1 MSGRAT
7 GDPAT
12 FRRRLAGVGVL
23 LALGV
28 LMLSGL
34 PATASAAGKIATTI
48 ADFPLPTS
56 HLGGPFALDDEWSPS
71 AGVNGPYG
79 RPVRLEIEDGFTWRV
94 VAVVKTTR
102 KAGSREGSAR
112 FTVKNVKA
120 GSYRLVVPAKG
131 RYAAKTSGVQ
141 TLAYFVVPEKLSGS
155 FSGSSTAHHVEWSGV
170 VSLSH
175 DLRRDPADGSPG
187 PFNYKLVAISGFWH
201 ATDQVDPNGTT
212 YSGSG
217 PITLENID
225 AGWARDRNFWNPFPT
240 STSPFAGG
248 RYNFSQAMPLG
259 QQLHV
264 TVVRPGD
271 RPLITNFSL
280 DWIKMDG
287 FPVEEGYPLPSAVD
301 LDHLVGSYPPAD
313 SGYTTSWDLTGDSFY
328 RYYYFVP

>member
-23 LALGV
+23 LALCALTLAG
-28 LMLSGL
+28 SS
-34 PATASAAGKIATTI
+34 ATASAAGKIATTI

-131 RYAAKTSGVQ
+131 RYAAKVSGVWK
-141 TLAYFVVPEKLSGS
+141 LEYFVVPEKLSGS
-155 FSGSSTAHHVEWSGV
+155 FSGSSPWNHVEWSGV
-170 VSLSH
+170 MSLSH
-175 DLRRDPADGSPG
+175 DLSRDPPNGSAG
-187 PFNYKLVAISGFWH
+187 PFNYQLESISGTWH
-201 ATDQVDPNGTT
+201 ATDQVGPNGTA

-217 PITLENID
+217 SITLENID
-225 AGWARDRNFWNPFPT
+225 AGWARDRNFWDPFST
-240 STSPFAGG
+240 STSHLAGG
-248 RYNFSQAMPLG
+248 RYDFSQAMPLS

-264 TVVRPGD
+264 TMTSPGD
-271 RPLITNFSL
+271 RPLVTNFSL
-280 DWIKMDG
+280 EWIKMNG
-287 FPVEEGYPLPSAVD
+287 FPVEEGYPLPSTVD
-301 LDHLVGSYPPAD
+301 LDHVTGTYVTAD
-313 SGYTTSWDLTGDSFY
+313 SGYTTSWDLTGDSFS